1 MQVKFELGGHLHTFV
16 WVMALSWIRFR
27 LLQNAYLLFCGTK
40 ICTLYFQFFNA
51 IFASKGYPFKNIFD
65 FTTAGDWD
73 CVAAVESLPAL
84 HYSVDFIFLS
94 FGIMGFIVEL

>member
-1 MQVKFELGGHLHTFV
+1 MSDLCVYS
-16 WVMALSWIRFR
+16 SWRR
-27 LLQNAYLLFCGTK
+27 GLVCDTLLRH
-40 ICTLYFQFFNA
+40 
-51 IFASKGYPFKNIFD
+51 KNIFD

-73 CVAAVESLPAL
+73 CVAAVERLPAL

>member
-1 MQVKFELGGHLHTFV
+1 MKPKWQKLASLAQEIF
-16 WVMALSWIRFR
+16 
-27 LLQNAYLLFCGTK
+27 
-40 ICTLYFQFFNA
+40 TLKFQFFGA
-51 IFASKGYPFKNIFD
+51 VFASKGYPFKNIFH

-73 CVAAVESLPAL
+73 CVAAVERLPAL